1 MYDGLICNT
10 RSIKI
15 KEKCE
20 DKNKDPDNR
29 FCSNLDIYKFEKQN
43 NLTREG
49 VLRILKELIKEE
61 KVLLGRLINGYYL
74 KIK

>member
-1 MYDGLICNT
+1 MK
-10 RSIKI
+10 IKLFEFI

-20 DKNKDPDNR
+20 VKNKAPDNR
-29 FCSNLDIYKFEKQN
+29 FCTNLDIYKFEKQN

-61 KVLLGRLINGYYL
+61 KVLFGRLINGYYL